1 MATDMIARALA
12 KKASQNYNNYSNK
25 GDFPKIGESGQLY
38 FDTEQGL
45 LYYWNEEKKDYNI
58 LLSVEYNEDIV
69 TEELVSEIIQQHSSA
84 ILEEMINEKMSEM
97 KIDDGEI

>member
-12 KKASQNYNNYSNK
+12 KKASQNYNNYSSK
-25 GDFPKIGESGQLY
+25 GNFPKIGESGQLY
-38 FDTEQGL
+38 FDAEEGL

-69 TEELVSEIIQQHSSA
+69 TEEMVREVVQQHSLE
-84 ILEEMINEKMSEM
+84 ILEDMMDEKISEM
-97 KIDDGEI
+97 QIDDGEI

>member
-69 TEELVSEIIQQHSSA
+69 TEELVSEVVQQHSSA
-84 ILEEMINEKMSEM
+84 ILEEMIDEKMSEM